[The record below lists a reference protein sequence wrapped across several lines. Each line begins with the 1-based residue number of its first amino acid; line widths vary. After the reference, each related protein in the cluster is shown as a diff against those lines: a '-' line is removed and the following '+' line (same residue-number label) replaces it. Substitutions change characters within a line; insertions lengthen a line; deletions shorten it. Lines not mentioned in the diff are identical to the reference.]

1 MQCDRLHAD
10 KVLPTRKSSRD
21 REVNAGHVLSGERDR
36 GAAVSHSRDLIH
48 LEPDVAI
55 ARPRRRILARW
66 HLGHVHVDDAGV
78 VHGPIR
84 LDADGG
90 AGGDLGGGR
99 GRVRLGGVAGEVGGG
114 DVGDLERGL
123 AGRAKERGREAM
135 ITGCCEL

>member
-1 MQCDRLHAD
+1 MQCDRLHTD

-48 LEPDVAI
+48 LEPLL
-55 ARPRRRILARW
+55 ARAVVRRRVGVRAR
-66 HLGHVHVDDAGV
+66 HVHVDDAGV
-78 VHGPIR
+78 VHGPVR

-114 DVGDLERGL
+114 DVLDLGW
-123 AGRAKERGREAM
+123 
-135 ITGCCEL
+135 C